1 MNHDPVYSRLRE
13 TSWRR
18 ELTDAEQAELREFL
32 ASHPEARADWEAES
46 GLNAGL
52 KRLVDAPVSSNF
64 TARVL
69 QAIELESAAAVRE
82 RPHVMSRIWWWQVFL
97 PRTAVVLVLVAAGWF
112 SYDRYQIKKR
122 AKIAE
127 GLAVVATVQR
137 PPSAEVLKDFDAILG
152 LSSTPAADEE
162 LLALNE
168 DLLALMP

>member
-18 ELTDAEQAELREFL
+18 ELTDAEQAELRAFL
-32 ASHPEARADWEAES
+32 ASHPEALADWEAES

-52 KRLVDAPVSSNF
+52 KRLPEAPVSSNF

-69 QAIELESAAAVRE
+69 QAVELESAAAQRG
-82 RPHVMSRIWWWQVFL
+82 RPRLLTKTWWWRVFL
-97 PRTAVVLVLVAAGWF
+97 PRTAVAMVVVLAGWF
-112 SYDRYQIKKR
+112 GYDRYKIEQR
-122 AKIAE
+122 QKIAN
-127 GLAVVATVQR
+127 GLAVVATVQK
-137 PPSAEVLKDFDAILG
+137 PPRTEVLQDFEAIRG
-152 LSSTPAADEE
+152 LSSRPVADEE